1 MKSRVSLP
9 RLLSQVTNDNKHHE
23 VDTGPAVGAEIIA
36 MTLGDYFDGQPDS
49 RRIFDALR
57 SVVDA
62 LGPAQM
68 RVTKSQ
74 VAFRRRKAFAWA
86 WMPGKYLR
94 GRHAP
99 LVLTLSLRR
108 RDPSP
113 RWKEIVEPAPG
124 RFTHHLELYSAA
136 DIDDEVR
143 SWLQEAW
150 AAAYEV
156 GSMK

>member
-1 MKSRVSLP
+1 
-9 RLLSQVTNDNKHHE
+9 
-23 VDTGPAVGAEIIA
+23 
-36 MTLGDYFDGQPDS
+36 MTLDEFFAGQPDS
-49 RRIFDALR
+49 RRIFESLQSA
-57 SVVDA
+57 VDA
-62 LGPAQM
+62 LGPAQL

-74 VAFRRRKAFAWA
+74 VAFRRCRAFAWA
-86 WMPGKYLR
+86 WMPGVYLR

-108 RDPSP
+108 RDSSP

-124 RFTHHLELYSAA
+124 RFTHHLELRSTA

-150 AAAYEV
+150 AAAA
-156 GSMK
+156 